1 MSVYGY
7 VRVSTMQQKTKR
19 QIDNIKA
26 HSLGAIIYEEKQ
38 TGTNI
43 ESREVFR
50 ALLKKLKPGD
60 TVVFDSVSRMSR
72 NETEGYSLYMDLM
85 NKDISLVFLKEPH
98 IDTAEFKRR
107 TEKQIANIKTGN
119 DNIDTLINTII
130 DAIMQYAEDNL
141 KDDIRLAFQQ
151 AQKERDDL
159 VQRVI
164 EGKAKSDK
172 HQGRPMGSLNKG
184 SQKAMHIRKV
194 IKEQSKDFDGR
205 FSDAKIMREYL
216 PTVARGTYYKYKKE
230 LKTQAYSE
238 KR

>member
-1 MSVYGY
+1 M
-7 VRVSTMQQKTKR
+7 VSTIQQKTKR

-26 HSLGAIIYEEKQ
+26 YSPGAVIFEEKQ

-43 ESREVFR
+43 ESREAFR
-50 ALLKKLKPGD
+50 ALLKKLKLGD
-60 TVVFDSVSRMSR
+60 TVVFDSMSR
-72 NETEGYSLYMDLM
+72 TSRDEKEGYSLYMDLM
-85 NKDISLVFLKEPH
+85 NKDIALVFLKEPH
-98 IDTAEFKRR
+98 IDIAEFKSR

-119 DNIDTLINTII
+119 DNIDTLINIII
-130 DAIMQYAEDNL
+130 DAIMQYAEYNL

-159 VQRVI
+159 AQRVI

-172 HQGRPMGSLNKG
+172 YQGRPMGSRNKG
-184 SQKAMHIRKV
+184 SQKSMHIRKV
-194 IKEQSKDFDGR
+194 IQEQSKDFDGR

-230 LKTQAYSE
+230 MRTQAYSE

>member
-7 VRVSTMQQKTKR
+7 VRVSTIQQKTKR

-26 HSLGAIIYEEKQ
+26 YSSSAIIYEEKQ
-38 TGTNI
+38 SGTNI
-43 ESREVFR
+43 ENREVFR
-50 ALLKKLKPGD
+50 TLLKKLKAED

-72 NETEGYSLYMDLM
+72 NEIEGYALYMELM
-85 NKDISLVFLKEPH
+85 NKGISLVFLKEPH
-98 IDTAEFKRR
+98 IDTQEFKRR

-119 DNIDTLINTII
+119 DNMDTMINAII
-130 DAIMQYAEDNL
+130 DAIMQYAESNL

-164 EGKAKSDK
+164 EGKTKSDK
-172 HQGRPMGSLNKG
+172 HQGRPMGSPNKG
-184 SQKAMHIRKV
+184 SKKAMHIRKV
-194 IKEQSKDFDGR
+194 IQEQSKDFDGR

-216 PTVARGTYYKYKKE
+216 PNVARGTYYKYKKE
-230 LKTQAYSE
+230 LKIE
-238 KR
+238 H

>member
-1 MSVYGY
+1 MSIYGY

-26 HSLGAIIYEEKQ
+26 YSGYAVIYEEKQ

-50 ALLKKLKPGD
+50 SLLKKLKPGD

-72 NETEGYSLYMDLM
+72 NESEGYALYMELM
-85 NKDISLVFLKEPH
+85 DRGIELAFLKEPH

-107 TEKQIANIKTGN
+107 TEKQIASIKTGN
-119 DNIDTLINTII
+119 QNIDSLINTII
-130 DAIMQYAEDNL
+130 EAIMKYAEDNL

-164 EGKAKSDK
+164 EGKAKSEK
-172 HQGRPMGSLNKG
+172 HQGRPSGSRNKG
-184 SQKAMHIRKV
+184 SKKAAHVKQV
-194 IKEQSKDFDGR
+194 ILEQSRDFGGR
-205 FSDAKIMREYL
+205 FSDAKIMRDYL
-216 PTVARGTYYKYKKE
+216 PTLARGTYYKYKKE
-230 LKTQAYSE
+230 LKANYEDSNI
-238 KR
+238 

>member
-1 MSVYGY
+1 MSIYGY

-26 HSLGAIIYEEKQ
+26 YSGYAVIYEEKQ

-50 ALLKKLKPGD
+50 SLLKKLKSGD

-72 NETEGYSLYMDLM
+72 NESEGYALYMELM
-85 NKDISLVFLKEPH
+85 DRGIELVFLKEPH

-107 TEKQIANIKTGN
+107 TKNQIDSIKTGN
-119 DNIDTLINTII
+119 QNIDSLINTII
-130 DAIMQYAEDNL
+130 EAIMKYAEDNL

-164 EGKAKSDK
+164 EGKAKSEK
-172 HQGRPMGSLNKG
+172 HQGRPSGSRNKG
-184 SQKAMHIRKV
+184 SKKAAHVKQV
-194 IKEQSKDFDGR
+194 ILEQSRDFGGR
-205 FSDAKIMREYL
+205 FSDAKIMRDYL
-216 PTVARGTYYKYKKE
+216 PTLARGTYYKYKKE
-230 LKTQAYSE
+230 LKVNYKDSNI
-238 KR
+238 

>member
-26 HSLGAIIYEEKQ
+26 YSSSAIIYEEKQ

-50 ALLKKLKPGD
+50 TLLKKLKADD

-72 NETEGYSLYMDLM
+72 NETEGYTLYMDLL
-85 NKDISLVFLKEPH
+85 NKGISLVFLKEPH
-98 IDTAEFKRR
+98 IDTTEFKRR

-119 DNIDTLINTII
+119 NNIDTLMNTII
-130 DAIMQYAEDNL
+130 DAIMQYAENNL

-172 HQGRPMGSLNKG
+172 HQGRPQGSPNKK
-184 SQKAMHIRKV
+184 SKKAVHIKKV

-230 LKTQAYSE
+230 LKVE
-238 KR
+238 

>member
-1 MSVYGY
+1 MCVYGY
-7 VRVSTMQQKTKR
+7 VRVSTAQQKTKR

-26 HSLGAIIYEEKQ
+26 YSSHAVIYEEKQ
-38 TGTNI
+38 TGTDI
-43 ESREVFR
+43 GSREVFK
-50 ALLKKLKPGD
+50 ALLKKLKAGD

-72 NETEGYSLYMDLM
+72 NEIEGYSLYMELM
-85 NKDISLVFLKEPH
+85 NRNISLVFLKEPH

-107 TEKQIANIKTGN
+107 TEKQIADIKTGN
-119 DNIDTLINTII
+119 NNIDTLIHTII
-130 DAIMQYAEDNL
+130 EAIMKYAEDNL

-164 EGKAKSDK
+164 EGKAKSEK
-172 HQGRPMGSLNKG
+172 HQGRPQGSLNKE
-184 SQKAMHIRKV
+184 SKKAEHIKKV

-216 PTVARGTYYKYKKE
+216 TTVARGTYYKYKKE
-230 LKTQAYSE
+230 MK
-238 KR
+238 KNM

>member
-1 MSVYGY
+1 MCVYGY
-7 VRVSTMQQKTKR
+7 VRVSTIQQKTKR

-26 HSLGAIIYEEKQ
+26 YSSNAVIYEEKQ

-43 ESREVFR
+43 ESREVFK
-50 ALLKKLKPGD
+50 ALLKKLKAGD
-60 TVVFDSVSRMSR
+60 TIVFDSVSRMSR
-72 NETEGYSLYMDLM
+72 NEIEGYSLYMELM

-98 IDTAEFKRR
+98 IDTAEFQRR
-107 TEKQIANIKTGN
+107 TEKQIASIKTGN
-119 DNIDTLINTII
+119 NNIDTLINTII
-130 DAIMQYAEDNL
+130 DAIMKYAEDNL

-164 EGKAKSDK
+164 EGKAKSEK
-172 HQGRPMGSLNKG
+172 HQGRPQGSLNRE
-184 SQKAMHIRKV
+184 SEKAEHIKKV

-216 PTVARGTYYKYKKE
+216 PTVARGTYYKYKKQ
-230 LKTQAYSE
+230 LKAV
-238 KR
+238 